1 MDIVPYFFFC
11 KSTSKSCGNWP
22 LPKAGDETLGSSRG
36 GRGNLCHHG
45 ISKFQHGMGTLRECC
60 KLQVLY
66 FLTAN
71 QLFLISNMML
81 FGRFEHYNPRSWGKR
96 PFSCRGHVEVT
107 LQLVCQRE
115 WVPAFNF
122 VFLNLLV
129 MYPLSHWY
137 TPVFIQ
143 FHTQCGLTSGSVVW
157 EHFQHQCTYILRMI
171 SLYVLNLPWAFSKS
185 PNNSHIGPQQLA
197 LQHPSHLDRGGEFPR
212 WEKALPVPALRSDL
226 GALLTAGRFLP
237 RFAAAGPW
245 GATQLTDPFAETV
258 QRCSKWV
265 EGCKDGE
272 MVGKMTFP
280 FGAPGLRLT

>member
-1 MDIVPYFFFC
+1 
-11 KSTSKSCGNWP
+11 
-22 LPKAGDETLGSSRG
+22 
-36 GRGNLCHHG
+36 
-45 ISKFQHGMGTLRECC
+45 MGTLRECC

-96 PFSCRGHVEVT
+96 PFSCRGHVKVT

-157 EHFQHQCTYILRMI
+157 ENFQHQCTYILRMI

-185 PNNSHIGPQQLA
+185 PNNSHVGPQQFA
-197 LQHPSHLDRGGEFPR
+197 LHPSHRHLGGFLRGERLCPSQ
-212 WEKALPVPALRSDL
+212 LC
-226 GALLTAGRFLP
+226 
-237 RFAAAGPW
+237 AATWA
-245 GATQLTDPFAETV
+245 
-258 QRCSKWV
+258 RCSRPGAFCRASRPQGLGVPRSWRIRLLRRCRGAANGL

-272 MVGKMTFP
+272 MVGKMTFWH
-280 FGAPGLRLT
+280 FLLGLRRT

>member
-1 MDIVPYFFFC
+1 MYIFESYDLSIRI
-11 KSTSKSCGNWP
+11 KLT
-22 LPKAGDETLGSSRG
+22 
-36 GRGNLCHHG
+36 
-45 ISKFQHGMGTLRECC
+45 IS
-60 KLQVLY
+60 
-66 FLTAN
+66 FL
-71 QLFLISNMML
+71 
-81 FGRFEHYNPRSWGKR
+81 E
-96 PFSCRGHVEVT
+96 
-107 LQLVCQRE
+107 
-115 WVPAFNF
+115 
-122 VFLNLLV
+122 
-129 MYPLSHWY
+129 
-137 TPVFIQ
+137 
-143 FHTQCGLTSGSVVW
+143 
-157 EHFQHQCTYILRMI
+157 
-171 SLYVLNLPWAFSKS
+171 S